1 MDFFTHKNGALYAE
15 NMAIE
20 TIANTVGT
28 PFYCYSSATIARHV
42 TVFREALAAI
52 NPRICFAVKANSNLA
67 ILATMARL
75 GVGADVV
82 SQGEARRAVAAGI
95 TPDKIVFS
103 GVGKTMDEMRYALT
117 LGIFQFNVESDRELL
132 ALNDVAI
139 SMNKKA
145 AIALRVNPDVDAK
158 THAKIS
164 TGKSENKFG
173 IAIDDAVKIYQLAVT
188 LPGITVQGISMH
200 IGSQLTQ
207 LAPFR
212 AAYLRVRALVEE
224 LRGMN
229 IPIRTVDLGGGLGV
243 PYAQDDA
250 PPLPLEYGAMVSEV
264 FAGFDAEFIVEP
276 GRLIVGNAGVLVSRV
291 LYVKRAARNYL
302 ILDAGMND
310 LMRPALYDALHDL
323 VPVNLAVPSAKSDTF
338 DVVGPVCETSDIFAR
353 DVNLAALSEGDLVAF
368 RTAGAY
374 GASMANSYN
383 SRLLVPEVLVQG
395 DQFAVIRPRPSY
407 EQMLAAEN
415 IPDWV

>member
-1 MDFFTHKNGALYAE
+1 MDFFTHKHGALHAE
-15 NMAIE
+15 DVSITE
-20 TIANTVGT
+20 LANAVGT
-28 PFYCYSSATIARHV
+28 PFYCYSTATITRHV
-42 TVFREALAAI
+42 TVFREALSAI

-67 ILATMARL
+67 VLATMARL

-82 SQGEARRAVAAGI
+82 SEGEARRAVAAGI
-95 TPDKIVFS
+95 SPDNIVFS
-103 GVGKTMDEMRYALT
+103 GVGKTADEMRYALSI
-117 LGIFQFNVESDRELL
+117 GIFQFNVESDRELL

-139 SMNKKA
+139 SMGKKA

-173 IAIDDAVKIYQLAVT
+173 IAIDDAIKIYKQAAS
-188 LPGITVQGISMH
+188 LPGIQVQGISMH

-207 LAPFR
+207 LEPFR

-224 LRGMN
+224 LRNMG
-229 IPIRTVDLGGGLGV
+229 ISIRTVDLGGGLGV
-243 PYAQDDA
+243 PYAEDDA
-250 PPLPLEYGAMVSEV
+250 PPLPLEYGAMVAEI
-264 FAGFDAEFIVEP
+264 FNGFDAEFIVEP

-291 LYVKRAARNYL
+291 LYIKRASRNYL

-323 VPVNLAVPSAKSDTF
+323 VPVNQTPTATETF

-353 DVNLAALSEGDLVAF
+353 DVNFPALNEGDLVAF

-383 SRLLVPEVLVQG
+383 SRLLIPEVLVRG
-395 DQFAVIRPRPSY
+395 DQFAVIRPRPTY
-407 EQMLAAEN
+407 EQMLGADS

>member
-1 MDFFTHKNGALYAE
+1 MDFFTHKNGQLHAE
-15 NMAIE
+15 DVSIEAMAR
-20 TIANTVGT
+20 AVGT
-28 PFYCYSSATIARHV
+28 PFYCYSTATLARHV
-42 TVFREALAAI
+42 TVFRDALSAI

-67 ILATMARL
+67 VLATLARL

-82 SQGEARRAVAAGI
+82 SEGEARRAVAAGI
-95 TPDKIVFS
+95 APDKIVFS
-103 GVGKTMDEMRYALT
+103 GVGKTAEEMRYALSI
-117 LGIFQFNVESDRELL
+117 GIFQFNVESDRELL
-132 ALNDVAI
+132 ALNEVAV
-139 SMNKKA
+139 SLGKKA

-173 IAIDDAVKIYQLAVT
+173 IAIDAAINIYKQAAT
-188 LPGITVQGISMH
+188 LPGIAVQGISMH

-212 AAYLRVRALVEE
+212 DAYLRIRELVEQ
-224 LRGMN
+224 LRGMG

-250 PPLPLEYGAMVSEV
+250 PPLPLEYGAMVSEI
-264 FAGFDAEFIVEP
+264 FKGFDAEFIVEP

-291 LYVKRAARNYL
+291 VYIKRASRNYL

-323 VPVNLAVPSAKSDTF
+323 VPVNQAANAATEQF
-338 DVVGPVCETSDIFAR
+338 DIVGPVCETSDIFAK
-353 DVNLAALSEGDLVAF
+353 DVSLAALNEGDLVAF

-395 DQFAVIRPRPSY
+395 DQFTVIRPRPSY
-407 EQMLAAEN
+407 EQMLAAET